1 MAATAAEVV
10 SAISA
15 DACLD
20 SAFRG
25 GKMLGILIHS
35 QGWEVAY
42 SGKRIASVSSVSV
55 RGEVKDFVPPV
66 YDVTVG
72 PFREKEEEISAMNQ
86 AVSEAL
92 AQGREE
98 DAAALKLQRAME
110 SVRLQKW
117 TFSQYVVHNA
127 LGESLSVLDIFARKG
142 VLPPASAG
150 DCAAPKLLEY
160 AFRHGLEPLE
170 IGEFWYGASPF
181 GPVRAQGRFYPSCS
195 WKCGP
200 VLGYML
206 QGLTLDSVSPQAAP
220 TAAPVAAP
228 SAAPAA
234 APASAP
240 TSAPASALAV
250 SSASGLAAAP
260 EIIFEDDS
268 VIVVDKPSGMP
279 AVSGLDG
286 RLSLEELL
294 IRRQCQEPSGPA
306 ASRPQPDHLQFRD
319 SAAGIFQVHRLD
331 QDTSGLIVFAKTR
344 QAQAALRRQFEERQ
358 VEKTYLALL
367 LTSPDHLSDH
377 SDSGEIDL
385 PLAPDYEDKPR
396 QKVDM
401 TQGKK
406 AVTAYRLLYG
416 HDAESVLDF
425 FRGSVPDGTG
435 VCLTGDVCST
445 VRNSMSDHPHADF
458 AAEPF
463 AESSA
468 AFAAESSD
476 KLCSSTNATSN
487 SDTSSQLVSSDLHVA
502 EVQAVLLHPYTGRS
516 HQLRVHAAHFRGLGS
531 PILGDTL
538 YGGAQEYASVRL
550 LIKPFSPLPSSP
562 STLSAQPSPSI
573 LSVQPASAF
582 NPEWECS
589 QLFSRIGTM
598 ACRLCLHASSLS
610 FIHPSTGRIMT
621 FSSGP
626 TIK

>member
-72 PFREKEEEISAMNQ
+72 PFREKEEEISALNQ

-92 AQGREE
+92 AQGRDE

-127 LGESLSVLDIFARKG
+127 LGESLSVLDIFAQKG

-160 AFRHGLEPLE
+160 AYRNGLEPLE
-170 IGEFWYGASPF
+170 IGEFWYGSSPF

-206 QGLTLDSVSPQAAP
+206 QGLTLDSVSPKAF
-220 TAAPVAAP
+220 TAAFPAVAP

-234 APASAP
+234 APAVAPSAAP
-240 TSAPASALAV
+240 AVAPSAAPASAPASASAV

-294 IRRQCQEPSGPA
+294 IQRQCQEPSGPA

-319 SAAGIFQVHRLD
+319 SADGIFQVHRLD

-435 VCLTGDVCST
+435 VCLADDVCLT
-445 VRNSMSDHPHADF
+445 DGV
-458 AAEPF
+458 
-463 AESSA
+463 
-468 AFAAESSD
+468 
-476 KLCSSTNATSN
+476 CSSTNATSN

-550 LIKPFSPLPSSP
+550 LIKPFSPTPSSP
-562 STLSAQPSPSI
+562 STLSAQPS
-573 LSVQPASAF
+573 SAF

-589 QLFSRIGTM
+589 QLFSRTGTM

>member
-42 SGKRIASVSSVSV
+42 SGKRIASVSSVFV

-160 AFRHGLEPLE
+160 AFRHGLVPLE

-220 TAAPVAAP
+220 AAV
-228 SAAPAA
+228 PAA
-234 APASAP
+234 APTAAP
-240 TSAPASALAV
+240 TSAPASAPAVSSASGLAAAPTSAPSFASAV

-306 ASRPQPDHLQFRD
+306 A
-319 SAAGIFQVHRLD
+319 GIFQVHRLD

-344 QAQAALRRQFEERQ
+344 QAQASLRRQFEERQ

-425 FRGSVPDGTG
+425 FRGSVPDGTD
-435 VCLTGDVCST
+435 VCLAGDV
-445 VRNSMSDHPHADF
+445 
-458 AAEPF
+458 
-463 AESSA
+463 
-468 AFAAESSD
+468 
-476 KLCSSTNATSN
+476 CSSTNATSN

-562 STLSAQPSPSI
+562 STLS
-573 LSVQPASAF
+573 VQPASAF
-582 NPEWECS
+582 HPEWECS
-589 QLFSRIGTM
+589 RLFSRTGTM